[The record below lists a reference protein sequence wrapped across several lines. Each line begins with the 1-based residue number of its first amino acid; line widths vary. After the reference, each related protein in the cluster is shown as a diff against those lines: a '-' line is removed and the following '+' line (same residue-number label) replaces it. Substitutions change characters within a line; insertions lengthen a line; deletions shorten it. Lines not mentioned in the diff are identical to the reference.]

1 MRIVKHIC
9 SVILLVTSLSYANAA
24 ERIVTISAPNS
35 LIASGF
41 FDYIFPRFKLK
52 TQISVKLVPDSAM
65 ISISK
70 NSGRAFLQMG
80 DILYKIDINE
90 ENNYSLKFFDW
101 LKSDVGKKTIS
112 SIQKNDEPIF
122 IPIEIEEVVTR
133 QVKLSG
139 DAKLGLE
146 QSHQKCARCHVV
158 EKGRKNSIGSTPSF
172 FALRTFED
180 WDLRFSGFY
189 LLRPHPAFTII
200 PDVTEPFD
208 DSRPAPIVPIELDLN
223 ELQAI
228 IAYVQSIPPAD
239 LGEPVKHQ

>member
-122 IPIEIEEVVTR
+122 SPIEIEDVVIR
-133 QVKLSG
+133 QVTLSG

-146 QSHQKCARCHVV
+146 QSQQKCARCHVV